1 MISPATGSAKSQN
14 VIHFKGEGNALF
26 GGPGSAKRHRM
37 NGPGSLQSGGPDADY
52 PSGLARSSSPL
63 VGGGGPGGAALS
75 PPPLPVTV
83 AAADRLFPPGMR
95 STSMDNNSENN
106 NKVRFGFRVDTGSG
120 SRKHPSHSSNQ
131 LCE

>member
-1 MISPATGSAKSQN
+1 
-14 VIHFKGEGNALF
+14 
-26 GGPGSAKRHRM
+26 M
-37 NGPGSLQSGGPDADY
+37 NGPGSLQSGGGGGGAADADS
-52 PSGLARSSSPL
+52 PSPLIRSSSP
-63 VGGGGPGGAALS
+63 VGGGGGPIGAHLS

-120 SRKHPSHSSNQ
+120 SRKHPSNSSNQ